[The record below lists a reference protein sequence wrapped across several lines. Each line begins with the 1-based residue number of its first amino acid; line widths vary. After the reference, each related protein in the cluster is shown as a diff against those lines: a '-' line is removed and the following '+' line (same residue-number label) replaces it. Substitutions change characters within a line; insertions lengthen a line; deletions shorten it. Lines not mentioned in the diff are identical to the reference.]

1 MTLPDDTTPAD
12 DRLAERNL
20 AVAVLIACAVG
31 LGLGRMVGS
40 EYLLEPS
47 IHKADAKSP
56 APRPAWPEKRPE
68 PFPTYGSNDRSRWAT
83 IRALVERGEFKIG
96 ERKTL
101 DEPGPDGKKYKDSG
115 IVFEPGYM
123 TVDKVMNPETL
134 EFYSTKPPL
143 LTVMAAGECWVLNQA
158 LGWRVHEDRWLVVRA
173 VTITF
178 NLLPLV
184 LYLWLMADLARR
196 FSKEAFTLY
205 FVVAAA
211 AFGGM
216 IWPFLVTFNNHVP
229 GTVAAA
235 LALWAA
241 LRMAME
247 DEPPAWMFAIC
258 GLACGFAFSCELPA
272 LSLLAA
278 LFVYS
283 LWRSPKWALLLF
295 LPLAAL
301 PEASQEAV
309 NYIAL
314 KRLTPAYAEF
324 DGPWYTYEGSH
335 WLPPGKSKPGIDY
348 AQRHHGETKATY
360 ALHLFVGHHGFFSLM
375 PIWLLTLPG
384 FVIGLMRLRDEDRT
398 RRAWALASLLCLLV
412 SAAVFAFYLYKTEN
426 YGGWTNGPRW
436 LMWLAPLW
444 LVTMFP
450 VLDWL
455 GKSRLG
461 VAFAL
466 LLLVFSA
473 MSMNFHP
480 WSPWRHPWIH
490 ELIYSG
496 GLVPY

>member
-1 MTLPDDTTPAD
+1 
-12 DRLAERNL
+12 
-20 AVAVLIACAVG
+20 
-31 LGLGRMVGS
+31 
-40 EYLLEPS
+40 
-47 IHKADAKSP
+47 
-56 APRPAWPEKRPE
+56 
-68 PFPTYGSNDRSRWAT
+68 
-83 IRALVERGEFKIG
+83 
-96 ERKTL
+96 
-101 DEPGPDGKKYKDSG
+101 
-115 IVFEPGYM
+115 
-123 TVDKVMNPETL
+123 
-134 EFYSTKPPL
+134 
-143 LTVMAAGECWVLNQA
+143 
-158 LGWRVHEDRWLVVRA
+158 
-173 VTITF
+173 
-178 NLLPLV
+178 
-184 LYLWLMADLARR
+184 RR

-235 LALWAA
+235 LALWAG

-247 DEPPAWMFAIC
+247 DRPPAWMFAVC
-258 GLACGFAFSCELPA
+258 GLACGFAFSCEVPDLA
-272 LSLLAA
+272 LLVA

-283 LWRSPKWALLLF
+283 LWRSPTWALLLF

-309 NYIAL
+309 NYVAL
-314 KRLTPAYAEF
+314 KRLTPVYAEF
-324 DGPWYTYEGSH
+324 GGPWYEYEGSH
-335 WLPPGKSKPGIDY
+335 WTRIKHEDGRVGKPGIDFARTY
-348 AQRHHGETKATY
+348 HLETKAQY
-360 ALHLFVGHHGFFSLM
+360 AFHLFIGHHGYFSLM

-398 RRAWALASLLCLLV
+398 RRAWALGSLLCLLV
-412 SAAVFAFYLYKTEN
+412 SAAVLGFYLFKSDN

-455 GKSRLG
+455 GRSRLG

-473 MSMNFHP
+473 M
-480 WSPWRHPWIH
+480 
-490 ELIYSG
+490 
-496 GLVPY
+496 